1 MPSFTRSPYSAF
13 ISKFHYTI
21 YITVKLAL
29 KVLKLAEREYTYLHK
44 LYYLKAGA
52 EACSLLNIQNETA
65 DLSVAYYLSYYE
77 LK

>member
-1 MPSFTRSPYSAF
+1 M
-13 ISKFHYTI
+13 
-21 YITVKLAL
+21 AL

-52 EACSLLNIQNETA
+52 DACSLLNIQNETT